1 MHQDPKSLG
10 LIYSKINKLCSK
22 YIYLSEYFNPTLLKF
37 LIRVREMLYKRDFA
51 KELWYKYK
59 KLKLVDY
66 GFHWKEDPFFKK
78 TVDNTNWFI
87 FRK

>member
-37 LIRVREMLYKRDFA
+37 LIEVREKC
-51 KELWYKYK
+51 
-59 KLKLVDY
+59 
-66 GFHWKEDPFFKK
+66 
-78 TVDNTNWFI
+78 FI
-87 FRK
+87 REILQRNFGTSIKNLN

>member
-37 LIRVREMLYKRDFA
+37 LIEVREMLYKKILQRNFGTSI
-51 KELWYKYK
+51 KNL
-59 KLKLVDY
+59 
-66 GFHWKEDPFFKK
+66 
-78 TVDNTNWFI
+78 N
-87 FRK
+87 